1 MLNHRF
7 SSYVTS
13 YDVSSNIYQALS
25 GGAYLCG
32 TEQIEWSDALGT
44 MQMFT
49 VNESHSHLITAE
61 EICVIRA
68 DPSRPDAGTIK
79 TLTVRARLRL
89 RGWWT
94 FGISH
99 VAERF
104 LLGRYTALVEQ
115 GRRIELEE
123 IARWRATGKAQE
135 LLVGK
140 LTAAP
145 EAAAKEDEDED
156 EDGLDS
162 AEEDADGSDSSC
174 ASNDGFHSVNGSFY
188 AFSMKSGM
196 VSGYQSANELDP
208 EAGLIHNARHDSH
221 HMFTSR
227 LFR

>member
-1 MLNHRF
+1 M
-7 SSYVTS
+7 
-13 YDVSSNIYQALS
+13 
-25 GGAYLCG
+25 
-32 TEQIEWSDALGT
+32 
-44 MQMFT
+44 
-49 VNESHSHLITAE
+49 
-61 EICVIRA
+61 IRA

-115 GRRIELEE
+115 GRRIELQE
-123 IARWRATGKAQE
+123 IARWRETGKAQE

-145 EAAAKEDEDED
+145 EAAAKEEEDED
-156 EDGLDS
+156 GDGLDS
-162 AEEDADGSDSSC
+162 AEEDADSSDSSC
-174 ASNDGFHSVNGSFY
+174 GSNDGFHSVNGSFY

-221 HMFTSR
+221 HIFTSR
-227 LFR
+227 LFRGLTSYDVASSNYMLIPRLLNSLTCYDEASLICKASNDVASNTYMLNPLLLT